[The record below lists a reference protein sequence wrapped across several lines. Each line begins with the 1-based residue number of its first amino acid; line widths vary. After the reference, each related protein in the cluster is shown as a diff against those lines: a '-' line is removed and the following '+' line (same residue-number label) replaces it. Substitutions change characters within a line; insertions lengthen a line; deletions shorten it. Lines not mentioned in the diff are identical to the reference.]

1 MTLGDVAV
9 ATITWARDAAE
20 ERLIVDAMTRLGSL
34 RMPLAISDGGSPAHV
49 VEALSRIDGA
59 VMAAPA
65 ERGLV
70 PQVKASLQAAAA
82 TGRPFLLYTE
92 SDKQQFF
99 DQALE
104 GFIARAPGGDDVGVV
119 VACRSAETF
128 ATFPALQRF
137 TESTI
142 NVLTSDATGV
152 PADYS
157 YGPFLMRRDLAEQLA
172 HVPSS
177 IGWGWRHYLF
187 ATAARL
193 GLRVIIEVGDYPC
206 PEDQRGEDT
215 PERIHRMRQLSQN
228 VEGLVLAWSVGARS

>member
-9 ATITWARDAAE
+9 ATITWARDVEE
-20 ERLIVDAMTRLGSL
+20 ERLILDGLTRLGSMG
-34 RMPLAISDGGSPAHV
+34 MPVAISDGGSPARV
-49 VEALSRIDGA
+49 LDALSRIDGT
-59 VMAAPA
+59 VMAPPA

-92 SDKQQFF
+92 SDKEQFF
-99 DQALE
+99 DQSLE
-104 GFIARAPGGDDVGVV
+104 GFISRAPVGNDVGVV
-119 VACRSAETF
+119 VAARSAGSF
-128 ATFPALQRF
+128 GTFPALQRF
-137 TESTI
+137 AESTI

-157 YGPFLMRRDLAEQLA
+157 YGPFLMRGEVAARLAD
-172 HVPSS
+172 VPAS

-193 GLRVIIEVGDYPC
+193 GLRVIIDVGDYPC
-206 PEDQRGEDT
+206 PENQRHEDT

-228 VEGLVLAWSVGARS
+228 VEGLVLAWTAHR